1 MAAEATKPQDESAT
15 AAAETPV
22 PAGTSL
28 LRKLLTLGFVLAVV
42 AVECLIAYMCLPSA
56 AETAA
61 LAGATVEG
69 SGRAE
74 PPSEDIS
81 LHEGEEEPAAQV
93 EVDLGKFSVT
103 AFQPTSNTALRI
115 DFHLFGTVAASDEK
129 EFQKRM
135 EANAH
140 RFRDLILEIIR
151 SAEISDLTDAGLGLL
166 KRKIMEKTNRIFGK
180 PLLRQVVFSEFS
192 FIEQ

>member
-1 MAAEATKPQDESAT
+1 MAAEATKPPDESAP
-15 AAAETPV
+15 AVETLA
-22 PAGTSL
+22 PAGRSL
-28 LRKLLTLGFVLAVV
+28 VRKLLTLGFVLAVV
-42 AVECLIAYMCLPSA
+42 AVECLVAYMCLPSA

-61 LAGATVEG
+61 LAGAMLESKG
-69 SGRAE
+69 PAE
-74 PPSEDIS
+74 PPSEDAA
-81 LHEGEEEPAAQV
+81 LREGDEEPAAQI

-135 EANAH
+135 EASAH
-140 RFRDLILEIIR
+140 RFRDQILEIIR

-166 KRKIMEKTNRIFGK
+166 KRKIMERANRIFGK
-180 PLLRQVVFSEFS
+180 PLLRQVIFSEFS